1 MRIGVPIM
9 MGQLSTIMMGFA
21 DTLMVGRYGT
31 NELAAAGFVN
41 NILGLLI
48 IGGLGFSYGLTPI
61 VGALFGE
68 GRLHD
73 VAGKLKNGLFSCAA
87 VGVLL
92 MLLAALLLVA
102 MPWFGL
108 PSELLPLMRPYM
120 FVLLLSLLP
129 QMLFNAYKQFSDGVQ
144 DTSMPMWVMLGSNV
158 FNIFGNWLLIFGHCG
173 LPELGLLG
181 AGLSTLLSR
190 ILQLALMAGLFHYTK
205 RYALYRKDFSR
216 SSVTKSEQFELHR
229 MGWPVALQLSME
241 AASFSLSALYVG
253 WLGAN
258 ALAAHQVAITIS
270 QFFFMLYYG
279 LSAAVAVRVSYYRGT
294 GDVQQTRRVAA
305 SGLHLCWLI
314 ALLEGIPL
322 FLLRREV
329 GMLFTDNTEVVALVA
344 LLIIPFLIFQFGDAL
359 QTTYANALRGMARV
373 KAMVWIAF
381 VAYIVIS
388 LPLGYLF
395 GFVFGWG
402 LVGIWLAFPFGLTTA
417 GALYYREFKK

>member
-1 MRIGVPIM
+1 
-9 MGQLSTIMMGFA
+9 
-21 DTLMVGRYGT
+21 
-31 NELAAAGFVN
+31 
-41 NILGLLI
+41 
-48 IGGLGFSYGLTPI
+48 
-61 VGALFGE
+61 
-68 GRLHD
+68 
-73 VAGKLKNGLFSCAA
+73 
-87 VGVLL
+87 
-92 MLLAALLLVA
+92 
-102 MPWFGL
+102 
-108 PSELLPLMRPYM
+108 
-120 FVLLLSLLP
+120 
-129 QMLFNAYKQFSDGVQ
+129 
-144 DTSMPMWVMLGSNV
+144 
-158 FNIFGNWLLIFGHCG
+158 
-173 LPELGLLG
+173 
-181 AGLSTLLSR
+181 
-190 ILQLALMAGLFHYTK
+190 MAGVFHHTK
-205 RYALYRKDFSR
+205 RYSLYRNDFCAASI
-216 SSVTKSEQFELHR
+216 TKAEQFELHR
-229 MGWPVALQLSME
+229 MGWPVALQLAME

-258 ALAAHQVAITIS
+258 ALAAHQIVITIS

-402 LVGIWLAFPFGLTTA
+402 LVGIWMAFPFGLTTA